1 MRQAAGSIS
10 ITSGNNIC
18 CQAVDL
24 DSTPTPT
31 ASWGDSSQSQY
42 HIQTDEGPERYF
54 RFQTDNG
61 QFRKEKRLQD
71 GTVIGTEAWID
82 AAGFLRQKDYIAD
95 KEGYRILKSKT
106 IFVGQGRGIEE
117 AIKSTK
123 TAPAQSG
130 ILVDGNAG
138 GNSVPGGYRK
148 HNYGYSTSTST
159 TTAPPPPLY
168 EPPNLAT
175 ANLDS
180 GVGKLDYLSPEQA
193 AKIQPQTQLGFD
205 HYPDELPRARDQL
218 LKGIV
223 IQPNAEPHDEEI
235 NAINVYD
242 EEADHGFAPG
252 RFATVIGTTTAR
264 PSLYVSAPAPA
275 PALSMLPPLGSQRRR
290 QRPRPSAIGIVS
302 TTPAPIAQQETF
314 GYSTPAPFASA
325 PSGGYHYAPSPGTP
339 ASSGYGY
346 YTPNSPL
353 EVNALDA
360 PLLPPLPERAYR
372 RRLRP
377 RPLHNSNNLD
387 ASDYDGVSV
396 TRNGFRYVLPKQY
409 HEEAQVDDKRAGS
422 FGYVDPFGIR
432 RVVYYNAS
440 PGRGFVHRNN
450 NQFVGANG
458 APYDDPGPAQLVN
471 E

>member
-1 MRQAAGSIS
+1 MLLHCIHLLTFVVLA
-10 ITSGNNIC
+10 
-18 CQAVDL
+18 
-24 DSTPTPT
+24 T

-106 IFVGQGRGIEE
+106 IFVGQGKGIEE

-123 TAPAQSG
+123 SAPAQSG

-138 GNSVPGGYRK
+138 GNNVPGGYRK
-148 HNYGYSTSTST
+148 HSYSYSSTTST
-159 TTAPPPPLY
+159 TTPLPPPLY
-168 EPPNLAT
+168 EPPNQLAT

-180 GVGKLDYLSPEQA
+180 GVGKLNYLPPEEA
-193 AKIQPQTQLGFD
+193 AKLQPQTQLGFD

-218 LKGIV
+218 LKGIATPHV
-223 IQPNAEPHDEEI
+223 EIQPNAEPLPEL

-252 RFATVIGTTTAR
+252 RFASVIGTTPR
-264 PSLYVSAPAPA
+264 PTLFVAAPTPE
-275 PALSMLPPLGSQRRR
+275 LSMLPPLTQRRR
-290 QRPRPSAIGIVS
+290 QRPRPQAIGIVS
-302 TTPAPIAQQETF
+302 TTPAPIAATPETF
-314 GYSTPAPFASA
+314 GFSTPAPFAA
-325 PSGGYHYAPSPGTP
+325 PPPSVGGDHYAPSN
-339 ASSGYGY
+339 SGYGY
-346 YTPNSPL
+346 YSPNSSPL

-360 PLLPPLPERAYR
+360 PLLPPLPQRAYR

-377 RPLHNSNNLD
+377 ALHTNSLD
-387 ASDYDGVSV
+387 GAADYDGVSA

-409 HEEAQVDDKRAGS
+409 HEEDTQVDGKRAGS

-458 APYDDPGPAQLVN
+458 APYDEPGPAQLVN
-471 E
+471 GQ

>member
-1 MRQAAGSIS
+1 MSTIRLALVALAAGS
-10 ITSGNNIC
+10 
-18 CQAVDL
+18 
-24 DSTPTPT
+24 
-31 ASWGDSSQSQY
+31 WGDASQSQY

-106 IFVGQGRGIEE
+106 IYVGQGRPIED

-123 TAPAQSG
+123 TSPAQSG

-138 GNSVPGGYRK
+138 GNSVAGGYRK
-148 HNYGYSTSTST
+148 HAYGYSST
-159 TTAPPPPLY
+159 TTTTTPAPPQPLY

-175 ANLDS
+175 ANLAS
-180 GVGKLDYLSPEQA
+180 GVGKLNYLPPEQA
-193 AKIQPQTQLGFD
+193 AKLQPQSQLGFD

-218 LKGIV
+218 LRGNV
-223 IQPNAEPHDEEI
+223 HIQPNAEPIDDI

-242 EEADHGFAPG
+242 EEADHNFAPG
-252 RFATVIGTTTAR
+252 RFASVIGSTTPRTPLFV
-264 PSLYVSAPAPA
+264 PSPSPALSTPE
-275 PALSMLPPLGSQRRR
+275 LSMLPPLGASQRRR
-290 QRPRPSAIGIVS
+290 LRPRPTAIGIVS
-302 TTPAPIAQQETF
+302 STPAPIAAGDSF
-314 GYSTPAPFASA
+314 GYSTPAPFAPQPLPSFVSDVGYSYAPA
-325 PSGGYHYAPSPGTP
+325 PSS
-339 ASSGYGY
+339 ASSGYGF
-346 YTPNSPL
+346 YTPNSPVD
-353 EVNALDA
+353 VNALGSA
-360 PLLPPLPERAYR
+360 ALLPPLPDRAYR

-377 RPLHNSNNLD
+377 LHSNNLD

-409 HEEAQVDDKRAGS
+409 HEEAQVDGKRAGS

-450 NQFVGANG
+450 NQYVGANG